1 MMKDMTFKKILVCSD
16 GSACSETA
24 AQVAAQI
31 AAHFKAEAIA
41 LNVYD
46 PTYLTTMGVWEMAVG
61 QDVMDDYAKSEEKNV
76 TTRIAPLFAAMGVP
90 CRVMQELGHPVAG
103 IMNVAKREKAD
114 LIVVGSRGLCGM
126 KEMFLGSVS
135 NGVLHHAPCSV
146 LIVRGENA
154 PHNPDGFRRILLA
167 SDGSEDACKATRAA
181 VAMAQGFATSLT
193 VLDVFD
199 PSLYPL
205 ADVAEANPDD
215 SINRM
220 DLERYAAHEFEG
232 IEKSARESAGEAEV
246 YCDVQHRSGHA
257 AKTIVAFAD
266 EQQSDLIVVGSRGMG
281 GFAEM
286 MLGSVSSYVAHHA
299 RCPVLIA
306 R

>member
-1 MMKDMTFKKILVCSD
+1 MFKKILVCAD
-16 GSACSETA
+16 GSACSEAA

-31 AAHFKAEAIA
+31 AAHFKADALA

-46 PTYLTTMGVWEMAVG
+46 PTFLTTMGGWEMAVG
-61 QDVMDDYAKSEEKNV
+61 QDVMDDYAKAQEESV
-76 TTRIAPLFAAMGVP
+76 TTRVAPLFAARGLP
-90 CRVMQELGHPVAG
+90 CRMMQELGHPVG
-103 IMNVAKREKAD
+103 SIVSVARREKAD
-114 LIVVGSRGLCGM
+114 LVVVGSRGLCGL
-126 KEMFLGSVS
+126 KELFLGSVS
-135 NGVLHHAPCSV
+135 SGVLHHAPCAV

-167 SDGSEDACKATRAA
+167 SDGSKDACKATLAA
-181 VAMAQGFATSLT
+181 VALAQGFATSLT

-232 IEKSARESAGEAEV
+232 IEKSARAYAGEAGV

-266 EQQSDLIVVGSRGMG
+266 EQKSDLIVVGSRGMG
-281 GFAEM
+281 GFEEM
-286 MLGSVSSYVAHHA
+286 LVGSVSSYVAHHA
-299 RCPVLIA
+299 PCPVLVM